1 MSLFSWFSRKP
12 APPKPRPAA
21 EPSGL
26 LNADAT
32 VPLSPGRLGK
42 PLLEPVPPEHAANRK
57 NERMERREL
66 LYTVVRD
73 AMVRAGVLS
82 ASYKFK
88 VLSLDQ
94 RGRQFLVMMDLAREY
109 GGETVRLSEIEALI
123 AQTAKTRYDILV
135 TAVYWRINDHVA
147 VGIPQK
153 GVAPL
158 GASLQGTPAPAVRR
172 PAPVVAS
179 PTPPANSAPTLAPA
193 RVAAAAPAATAA
205 APLARPAAPV
215 LAASAPVAAAAP
227 VAAPAFPPIR
237 PAAPTLASQATA
249 PAPLLPATP
258 APVAAPAPAARPAPR
273 YEPIEADE
281 VAAFKRAL
289 ANAAGASAAAA
300 PAAAAAKPGVPV
312 RSGPLLPASHPTGF
326 EDTEMPGSD
335 GPSPD
340 LSSTQYGELN

>member
-1 MSLFSWFSRKP
+1 MSLFSWFTRKP
-12 APPKPRPAA
+12 APAKPRSPA

-32 VPLSPGRLGK
+32 VPFQPGRQGK
-42 PLLEPVPPEHAANRK
+42 PLVQPLAPEHAANRK

-135 TAVYWRINDHVA
+135 TSVYWRINDHVA

-153 GVAPL
+153 GVAPQ
-158 GASLQGTPAPAVRR
+158 GAALPAQASAAFVRR
-172 PAPVVAS
+172 PPLGTPVAPGAPLAS
-179 PTPPANSAPTLAPA
+179 PAPSTLPS
-193 RVAAAAPAATAA
+193 
-205 APLARPAAPV
+205 ARPAAPV
-215 LAASAPVAAAAP
+215 PAAAVTPSRPAAAAP
-227 VAAPAFPPIR
+227 
-237 PAAPTLASQATA
+237 LA
-249 PAPLLPATP
+249 PAPLR
-258 APVAAPAPAARPAPR
+258 APSVAAVSAVEASQRQGAR

-289 ANAAGASAAAA
+289 ANAAGSSTA
-300 PAAAAAKPGVPV
+300 PVAAAKPGVPV
-312 RSGPLLPASHPTGF
+312 RSGPLLMPTPSPTGF
-326 EDTEMPGSD
+326 EDTEMPGAD
-335 GPSPD
+335 GPAPD

>member
-1 MSLFSWFSRKP
+1 M
-12 APPKPRPAA
+12 A

-32 VPLSPGRLGK
+32 VPLAPGRQGK

-153 GVAPL
+153 GVAPH
-158 GASLQGTPAPAVRR
+158 GASLQAAPAVARR
-172 PAPVVAS
+172 PAPV
-179 PTPPANSAPTLAPA
+179 
-193 RVAAAAPAATAA
+193 AAAPRTAS
-205 APLARPAAPV
+205 P
-215 LAASAPVAAAAP
+215 
-227 VAAPAFPPIR
+227 APA
-237 PAAPTLASQATA
+237 ATA
-249 PAPLLPATP
+249 PAPLLPAAP
-258 APVAAPAPAARPAPR
+258 ANPLLQPAVGAPPPSAAAPRAASTPR

-289 ANAAGASAAAA
+289 ASAAAGTASAA
-300 PAAAAAKPGVPV
+300 PAGSTPGVAV
-312 RSGPLLPASHPTGF
+312 RSGPLLPPAPTGF
-326 EDTEMPGSD
+326 EDTEMPGAER
-335 GPSPD
+335 GQD

>member
-12 APPKPRPAA
+12 APAKPRAAA

-26 LNADAT
+26 FNADAT
-32 VPLSPGRLGK
+32 VPLQPGRQGK
-42 PLLEPVPPEHAANRK
+42 PLVEPQPPEHAANRK

-153 GVAPL
+153 GVAPQGAAQL
-158 GASLQGTPAPAVRR
+158 GYAQLDQ
-172 PAPVVAS
+172 
-179 PTPPANSAPTLAPA
+179 A
-193 RVAAAAPAATAA
+193 RG
-205 APLARPAAPV
+205 
-215 LAASAPVAAAAP
+215 
-227 VAAPAFPPIR
+227 
-237 PAAPTLASQATA
+237 
-249 PAPLLPATP
+249 
-258 APVAAPAPAARPAPR
+258 
-273 YEPIEADE
+273 E
-281 VAAFKRAL
+281 
-289 ANAAGASAAAA
+289 NAALYA
-300 PAAAAAKPGVPV
+300 
-312 RSGPLLPASHPTGF
+312 
-326 EDTEMPGSD
+326 TE
-335 GPSPD
+335 
-340 LSSTQYGELN
+340 QWFFWRQAERAELEVQIDRYAHG

>member
-12 APPKPRPAA
+12 APAKPRPPLA

-32 VPLSPGRLGK
+32 VPLAPGRQGK
-42 PLLEPVPPEHAANRK
+42 PLVDPVPPEHAANRK

-123 AQTAKTRYDILV
+123 AQTAKSRYDILV

-147 VGIPQK
+147 VGIPQR
-153 GVAPL
+153 GVAPQ
-158 GASLQGTPAPAVRR
+158 GASLHPPPSLSRR
-172 PAPVVAS
+172 PAP
-179 PTPPANSAPTLAPA
+179 
-193 RVAAAAPAATAA
+193 AAT
-205 APLARPAAPV
+205 PS
-215 LAASAPVAAAAP
+215 SA
-227 VAAPAFPPIR
+227 
-237 PAAPTLASQATA
+237 TTA
-249 PAPLLPATP
+249 PAPLAPAL
-258 APVAAPAPAARPAPR
+258 AAAAVAAPAVRPVAPASTPAVAPAPAPAAARPAPR

-289 ANAAGASAAAA
+289 ASAGAAASA
-300 PAAAAAKPGVPV
+300 PAAAAKPGVPV
-312 RSGPLLPASHPTGF
+312 RSGPLLSPSRPTGF
-326 EDTEMPGSD
+326 EDTEMPGGD

>member
-12 APPKPRPAA
+12 APPKAKPRSAGA

-32 VPLSPGRLGK
+32 VPLAPGRPGQ
-42 PLLEPVPPEHAANRK
+42 PLLQPVPPEHAANRK

-109 GGETVRLSEIEALI
+109 GGETARLSEIEALI

-135 TAVYWRINDHVA
+135 TAVYWRINDHMA
-147 VGIPQK
+147 VGLPQK
-153 GVAPL
+153 GITPTPVPSAAAP
-158 GASLQGTPAPAVRR
+158 QGVVRKPV
-172 PAPVVAS
+172 PAPV
-179 PTPPANSAPTLAPA
+179 
-193 RVAAAAPAATAA
+193 
-205 APLARPAAPV
+205 PAAP
-215 LAASAPVAAAAP
+215 AP
-227 VAAPAFPPIR
+227 VAAPASSLLFPAE
-237 PAAPTLASQATA
+237 PAARFPTTPTALGRTPSGTTA
-249 PAPLLPATP
+249 PAPLLPASNTGP
-258 APVAAPAPAARPAPR
+258 APLAPASAPARF
-273 YEPIEADE
+273 EPIEADE

-289 ANAAGASAAAA
+289 ADAAGRAPVA
-300 PAAAAAKPGVPV
+300 PAAAARPGVAV
-312 RSGPLLPASHPTGF
+312 RSGPLLPPSHSTDF
-326 EDTEMPGSD
+326 ADTEMPGSD
-335 GPSPD
+335 GQSTA
-340 LSSTQYGELN
+340 LSTTQYGELN

>member
-12 APPKPRPAA
+12 APPKAKPRSAGA

-32 VPLSPGRLGK
+32 VPLAPGRPGQ
-42 PLLEPVPPEHAANRK
+42 PLLQPVPPEHAANRK

-109 GGETVRLSEIEALI
+109 GGETARLSEIEALI
-123 AQTAKTRYDILV
+123 AQRAKTRYDILV

-147 VGIPQK
+147 VGLPQK
-153 GVAPL
+153 GITPTPVPSAAAP
-158 GASLQGTPAPAVRR
+158 QGVVRKPV
-172 PAPVVAS
+172 PAPV
-179 PTPPANSAPTLAPA
+179 
-193 RVAAAAPAATAA
+193 
-205 APLARPAAPV
+205 PAAP
-215 LAASAPVAAAAP
+215 AP
-227 VAAPAFPPIR
+227 VAAPASSLLFPAE
-237 PAAPTLASQATA
+237 PAARFPTTPTALGRTPSGTTA
-249 PAPLLPATP
+249 PAPLLPASNTGP
-258 APVAAPAPAARPAPR
+258 APLAPASGPARF
-273 YEPIEADE
+273 EPIEADE

-289 ANAAGASAAAA
+289 ADAAGRAPVA
-300 PAAAAAKPGVPV
+300 PAAAARPGVAV
-312 RSGPLLPASHPTGF
+312 RSGPLLPPSHSTDF
-326 EDTEMPGSD
+326 ADTEMPGSD
-335 GPSPD
+335 GQSTA
-340 LSSTQYGELN
+340 LSTTQYGELN

>member
-32 VPLSPGRLGK
+32 VPLHPGRSGK
-42 PLLEPVPPEHAANRK
+42 PLVEPPPPEHAANRK

-153 GVAPL
+153 GVAPQ
-158 GASLQGTPAPAVRR
+158 GAAL
-172 PAPVVAS
+172 PV
-179 PTPPANSAPTLAPA
+179 PP
-193 RVAAAAPAATAA
+193 
-205 APLARPAAPV
+205 
-215 LAASAPVAAAAP
+215 APVAAA
-227 VAAPAFPPIR
+227 
-237 PAAPTLASQATA
+237 
-249 PAPLLPATP
+249 PLRKP
-258 APVAAPAPAARPAPR
+258 PVAAPAPVVAPANPIFPIASAPAPAPAPTAAPAAAAPQRPAPPLVAAAPSRPPVAAPVGEPRPAPR
-273 YEPIEADE
+273 FEPIEADE

-289 ANAAGASAAAA
+289 ANAAGATAA
-300 PAAAAAKPGVPV
+300 PAAAAKPGVPV
-312 RSGPLLPASHPTGF
+312 RSGPLLPPAQPTGF
-326 EDTEMPGSD
+326 EDTEMPGADS
-335 GPSPD
+335 PSPD
-340 LSSTQYGELN
+340 LSSTQYGELR

>member
-12 APPKPRPAA
+12 APPKAKPRSAGA

-32 VPLSPGRLGK
+32 VPLAPGRPGQ
-42 PLLEPVPPEHAANRK
+42 PLLQPVPPEHAANRK

-109 GGETVRLSEIEALI
+109 GGETARLSEIEALI

-147 VGIPQK
+147 VGLPQK
-153 GVAPL
+153 GITPTTVPSAVAP
-158 GASLQGTPAPAVRR
+158 QGVVRKPV
-172 PAPVVAS
+172 PAPV
-179 PTPPANSAPTLAPA
+179 
-193 RVAAAAPAATAA
+193 
-205 APLARPAAPV
+205 PAAP
-215 LAASAPVAAAAP
+215 AP
-227 VAAPAFPPIR
+227 VAAPASSLLFPAE
-237 PAAPTLASQATA
+237 PAARFPTTPTALGRTPSGTTA
-249 PAPLLPATP
+249 PAPLLPASNTGP
-258 APVAAPAPAARPAPR
+258 APLAPASAPARF
-273 YEPIEADE
+273 EPIEADE

-289 ANAAGASAAAA
+289 ADAAGRAPVA
-300 PAAAAAKPGVPV
+300 PAAAARPGVAV
-312 RSGPLLPASHPTGF
+312 RSGPLLPPSHSTDF
-326 EDTEMPGSD
+326 ADTEMPGSD
-335 GPSPD
+335 GQSTA
-340 LSSTQYGELN
+340 LSTTQYGELN

>member
-32 VPLSPGRLGK
+32 VPLHPGRSGK
-42 PLLEPVPPEHAANRK
+42 PLVEPPPPEHAANRK

-153 GVAPL
+153 GVAPQ
-158 GASLQGTPAPAVRR
+158 GAALPVPA
-172 PAPVVAS
+172 
-179 PTPPANSAPTLAPA
+179 
-193 RVAAAAPAATAA
+193 
-205 APLARPAAPV
+205 
-215 LAASAPVAAAAP
+215 APVAAAP
-227 VAAPAFPPIR
+227 VRR
-237 PAAPTLASQATA
+237 P
-249 PAPLLPATP
+249 
-258 APVAAPAPAARPAPR
+258 PVAAPAPVVAPANPIFPIASAPAPAPTAAPVAAAPQRPAVPPATAAPARPPVAAPVGEQRPAPR
-273 YEPIEADE
+273 FEPIEADE

-289 ANAAGASAAAA
+289 ANAAGATAA
-300 PAAAAAKPGVPV
+300 PAAAAKPGVPV
-312 RSGPLLPASHPTGF
+312 RSGPLLPPAQPTGF
-326 EDTEMPGSD
+326 EDTEMPGADS
-335 GPSPD
+335 PSPD
-340 LSSTQYGELN
+340 LSSTQYGELR

>member
-12 APPKPRPAA
+12 APPKPRPLA

-32 VPLSPGRLGK
+32 VPLTPGRQSK
-42 PLLEPVPPEHAANRK
+42 PLVEPLPPEHAANRK

-123 AQTAKTRYDILV
+123 AQTAKTRHDILV

-153 GVAPL
+153 GVAPQ
-158 GASLQGTPAPAVRR
+158 GASLQAATTLPRR
-172 PAPVVAS
+172 PAPVF
-179 PTPPANSAPTLAPA
+179 APA
-193 RVAAAAPAATAA
+193 P
-205 APLARPAAPV
+205 
-215 LAASAPVAAAAP
+215 AP
-227 VAAPAFPPIR
+227 VAAPTR
-237 PAAPTLASQATA
+237 PAAPL
-249 PAPLLPATP
+249 PAVAATP
-258 APVAAPAPAARPAPR
+258 APVPVRTPLVPPVAAPAPAPVPATPAAATRPAPR
-273 YEPIEADE
+273 FDPIEADE

-289 ANAAGASAAAA
+289 ASAAGGAAVAG
-300 PAAAAAKPGVPV
+300 AAAAKPGVPV
-312 RSGPLLPASHPTGF
+312 RSGPILPPAQPTGF
-326 EDTEMPGSD
+326 EDTEMPGAD

>member
-12 APPKPRPAA
+12 APPKPRPLA

-32 VPLSPGRLGK
+32 VPLTPGRQSK
-42 PLLEPVPPEHAANRK
+42 PLVEPLPPEHAANRK

-153 GVAPL
+153 GVAL
-158 GASLQGTPAPAVRR
+158 QGASLQAATTLPRR
-172 PAPVVAS
+172 PAPVF
-179 PTPPANSAPTLAPA
+179 APA
-193 RVAAAAPAATAA
+193 P
-205 APLARPAAPV
+205 
-215 LAASAPVAAAAP
+215 AP
-227 VAAPAFPPIR
+227 VAAPTR
-237 PAAPTLASQATA
+237 PAAPL
-249 PAPLLPATP
+249 PAVAATP
-258 APVAAPAPAARPAPR
+258 APVPVRTPLVPPVAAPAPAPVPATPAAATRPAPR
-273 YEPIEADE
+273 FDPIEADE

-289 ANAAGASAAAA
+289 ASAAGGAAVAG
-300 PAAAAAKPGVPV
+300 AAAAKPGVPV
-312 RSGPLLPASHPTGF
+312 RSGPILPPAQPTGF
-326 EDTEMPGSD
+326 EDTEMPGAD

>member
-12 APPKPRPAA
+12 APPKAKPRSAGA

-32 VPLSPGRLGK
+32 VPLAPGRPGQ
-42 PLLEPVPPEHAANRK
+42 PLLQPVPPEHAANRK

-109 GGETVRLSEIEALI
+109 GGETARLSEIEALI

-147 VGIPQK
+147 VGLPQK
-153 GVAPL
+153 GIPPTTVPSAAAP
-158 GASLQGTPAPAVRR
+158 QGVVRKPV
-172 PAPVVAS
+172 PAPV
-179 PTPPANSAPTLAPA
+179 
-193 RVAAAAPAATAA
+193 
-205 APLARPAAPV
+205 PAAP
-215 LAASAPVAAAAP
+215 AP
-227 VAAPAFPPIR
+227 VAAPASSLLFPAE
-237 PAAPTLASQATA
+237 PAARFPTTPTALGRTPSGTTA
-249 PAPLLPATP
+249 PAPLLPASNTGP
-258 APVAAPAPAARPAPR
+258 APLAPASGPARF
-273 YEPIEADE
+273 EPIEADE

-289 ANAAGASAAAA
+289 ADAAGRAPVA
-300 PAAAAAKPGVPV
+300 PAAAARPGVAV
-312 RSGPLLPASHPTGF
+312 RSGPLLPPSHSTDF
-326 EDTEMPGSD
+326 ADTEMPGSD
-335 GPSPD
+335 GQSTA
-340 LSSTQYGELN
+340 LSTTQYGELN

>member
-12 APPKPRPAA
+12 APPKAKPRSAGA

-32 VPLSPGRLGK
+32 VPLAPGRPGQ
-42 PLLEPVPPEHAANRK
+42 PLLQPVPPEHAANRK

-109 GGETVRLSEIEALI
+109 GGETARLSEIEALI

-147 VGIPQK
+147 VGLPQK
-153 GVAPL
+153 GITPTTVPSAAAP
-158 GASLQGTPAPAVRR
+158 QGVVRKPV
-172 PAPVVAS
+172 PAPV
-179 PTPPANSAPTLAPA
+179 
-193 RVAAAAPAATAA
+193 
-205 APLARPAAPV
+205 PAAP
-215 LAASAPVAAAAP
+215 AP
-227 VAAPAFPPIR
+227 VAAPASSLLFPGE
-237 PAAPTLASQATA
+237 PAARFPTTPTALGRTPSGTTA
-249 PAPLLPATP
+249 PAPLLPASNTGP
-258 APVAAPAPAARPAPR
+258 APLAPASGPARF
-273 YEPIEADE
+273 EPIEADE

-289 ANAAGASAAAA
+289 ADAAGRAPVA
-300 PAAAAAKPGVPV
+300 PAAAARPGVAV
-312 RSGPLLPASHPTGF
+312 RSGPLLPPSHSTDF
-326 EDTEMPGSD
+326 ADTEMPGSD
-335 GPSPD
+335 GQSTA
-340 LSSTQYGELN
+340 LSTTQYGELN

>member
-12 APPKPRPAA
+12 APPKAKPRSAGA

-32 VPLSPGRLGK
+32 VPLAPGRPGQ
-42 PLLEPVPPEHAANRK
+42 PLLQPVPPEHAANRK

-109 GGETVRLSEIEALI
+109 GGETARLSEIEALI

-147 VGIPQK
+147 VGLPQK
-153 GVAPL
+153 GITPTPVPSAVAP
-158 GASLQGTPAPAVRR
+158 QGVVRKPV
-172 PAPVVAS
+172 PAPV
-179 PTPPANSAPTLAPA
+179 
-193 RVAAAAPAATAA
+193 
-205 APLARPAAPV
+205 PAAP
-215 LAASAPVAAAAP
+215 AP
-227 VAAPAFPPIR
+227 VAAPASSLLFPAE
-237 PAAPTLASQATA
+237 PAARFPTTPTALGRTPSGTTA
-249 PAPLLPATP
+249 PAPLLPASNTGP
-258 APVAAPAPAARPAPR
+258 APLAPASAPARF
-273 YEPIEADE
+273 EPIEADE

-289 ANAAGASAAAA
+289 ADAAGRAPVA
-300 PAAAAAKPGVPV
+300 PAAAARPGVAV
-312 RSGPLLPASHPTGF
+312 RSGPLLPPSHSTDF
-326 EDTEMPGSD
+326 ADTEMPGSD
-335 GPSPD
+335 GQSTA
-340 LSSTQYGELN
+340 LSTTQYGELN

>member
-12 APPKPRPAA
+12 APPKPRPMA

-32 VPLSPGRLGK
+32 VPLSPGRQGK

-153 GVAPL
+153 GVAPH
-158 GASLQGTPAPAVRR
+158 GASLQAAWCVARQEGRKTGIAELAKRVVRLDETTRCLPDRKRVQRYREIQALQDRLGETLRDVFPAQRK
-172 PAPVVAS
+172 
-179 PTPPANSAPTLAPA
+179 
-193 RVAAAAPAATAA
+193 
-205 APLARPAAPV
+205 
-215 LAASAPVAAAAP
+215 LAA
-227 VAAPAFPPIR
+227 
-237 PAAPTLASQATA
+237 
-249 PAPLLPATP
+249 
-258 APVAAPAPAARPAPR
+258 
-273 YEPIEADE
+273 
-281 VAAFKRAL
+281 
-289 ANAAGASAAAA
+289 G
-300 PAAAAAKPGVPV
+300 
-312 RSGPLLPASHPTGF
+312 
-326 EDTEMPGSD
+326 
-335 GPSPD
+335 
-340 LSSTQYGELN
+340 

>member
-12 APPKPRPAA
+12 APPKAKPRSAGA

-32 VPLSPGRLGK
+32 VPLAPGRPGQ
-42 PLLEPVPPEHAANRK
+42 PLLQPVPPEHAANRK

-109 GGETVRLSEIEALI
+109 GGETARLSEIEALI

-147 VGIPQK
+147 VGLPQK
-153 GVAPL
+153 GITPTPVPSAAAP
-158 GASLQGTPAPAVRR
+158 QGVVRKPVPAPA
-172 PAPVVAS
+172 
-179 PTPPANSAPTLAPA
+179 
-193 RVAAAAPAATAA
+193 
-205 APLARPAAPV
+205 PAAP
-215 LAASAPVAAAAP
+215 AP
-227 VAAPAFPPIR
+227 VAAPASSLLFPAE
-237 PAAPTLASQATA
+237 PAARFPTTPTALGRTPSGTTA
-249 PAPLLPATP
+249 PAPLLPSSNTGP
-258 APVAAPAPAARPAPR
+258 APLAPASAPARF
-273 YEPIEADE
+273 EPIEADE

-289 ANAAGASAAAA
+289 ADAAGRAPVA
-300 PAAAAAKPGVPV
+300 PAAAARPGVAV
-312 RSGPLLPASHPTGF
+312 RSGPLLPPSHSTDF
-326 EDTEMPGSD
+326 ADTEMPGSD
-335 GPSPD
+335 GQSTA
-340 LSSTQYGELN
+340 LSTTQYGELN

>member
-12 APPKPRPAA
+12 APAKPRAAA

-26 LNADAT
+26 FNADAT
-32 VPLSPGRLGK
+32 VPLQPGRQGK
-42 PLLEPVPPEHAANRK
+42 PLVEPQPPEHAANRK

-153 GVAPL
+153 GVAPH
-158 GASLQGTPAPAVRR
+158 GAALPVPA
-172 PAPVVAS
+172 
-179 PTPPANSAPTLAPA
+179 
-193 RVAAAAPAATAA
+193 
-205 APLARPAAPV
+205 
-215 LAASAPVAAAAP
+215 APVAAAP
-227 VAAPAFPPIR
+227 VRKP
-237 PAAPTLASQATA
+237 
-249 PAPLLPATP
+249 
-258 APVAAPAPAARPAPR
+258 PVAAPAPVVAPANPIFPIASAPAPAPTAAPVAAAPQRPASPPLVAAAPSRPPVAAPVGEQRPAPR
-273 YEPIEADE
+273 FEPIEADE

-289 ANAAGASAAAA
+289 ANAAGATAA
-300 PAAAAAKPGVPV
+300 PAAAAKPGVPV
-312 RSGPLLPASHPTGF
+312 RSGPLLPPAQPTGF
-326 EDTEMPGSD
+326 EDTEMPGADS
-335 GPSPD
+335 PSPD
-340 LSSTQYGELN
+340 LSSTQYGELR

>member
-12 APPKPRPAA
+12 APPKPRPLA

-32 VPLSPGRLGK
+32 VPLTPGRQSK
-42 PLLEPVPPEHAANRK
+42 PLVEPLPPEHAANRK

-123 AQTAKTRYDILV
+123 AQTAKTRHDILV

-153 GVAPL
+153 GVAPQ
-158 GASLQGTPAPAVRR
+158 GASLQAATTLPRR
-172 PAPVVAS
+172 PAPVVA
-179 PTPPANSAPTLAPA
+179 PA
-193 RVAAAAPAATAA
+193 
-205 APLARPAAPV
+205 
-215 LAASAPVAAAAP
+215 
-227 VAAPAFPPIR
+227 
-237 PAAPTLASQATA
+237 
-249 PAPLLPATP
+249 P
-258 APVAAPAPAARPAPR
+258 APVAAPTRPAAPLPAAAVTPAPVPVRPPLVPPVAAPAAAPVPATPAAAPRPAPR
-273 YEPIEADE
+273 FDPIEADE

-289 ANAAGASAAAA
+289 ASAAGGAAVAG
-300 PAAAAAKPGVPV
+300 AAAAKPGVPV
-312 RSGPLLPASHPTGF
+312 RSGPILPPAQPTGF
-326 EDTEMPGSD
+326 EDTEMPGAD

>member
-12 APPKPRPAA
+12 APPKAKPRSAGA

-32 VPLSPGRLGK
+32 VPLAPGRPGQ
-42 PLLEPVPPEHAANRK
+42 PLLQPVPPEHAANRK

-109 GGETVRLSEIEALI
+109 GGETARLSEIEALI

-147 VGIPQK
+147 VGLPQK
-153 GVAPL
+153 GITPQ
-158 GASLQGTPAPAVRR
+158 GAALPAPAAPVAAAPVRR
-172 PAPVVAS
+172 PPVAAPAPVVA
-179 PTPPANSAPTLAPA
+179 PANPIFPTAPAPASAPAPTA
-193 RVAAAAPAATAA
+193 ATPAAAAPA
-205 APLARPAAPV
+205 PA
-215 LAASAPVAAAAP
+215 
-227 VAAPAFPPIR
+227 
-237 PAAPTLASQATA
+237 
-249 PAPLLPATP
+249 
-258 APVAAPAPAARPAPR
+258 VAAPAPAAATSQRPAAPVVAAAPSRPPVAAPVGEQRPAPGF
-273 YEPIEADE
+273 EPIEADE

-289 ANAAGASAAAA
+289 ANAAGATAA
-300 PAAAAAKPGVPV
+300 PAAAAKPGVPV
-312 RSGPLLPASHPTGF
+312 RSGPLLPPAQPTGF
-326 EDTEMPGSD
+326 EDTEMPGADS
-335 GPSPD
+335 PSPD
-340 LSSTQYGELN
+340 LSSTQYGELR

>member
-32 VPLSPGRLGK
+32 VPLHPGRMGK
-42 PLLEPVPPEHAANRK
+42 PLVEPQPPEHAANRK

-153 GVAPL
+153 GVAPQ
-158 GASLQGTPAPAVRR
+158 GAALPVPA
-172 PAPVVAS
+172 
-179 PTPPANSAPTLAPA
+179 
-193 RVAAAAPAATAA
+193 
-205 APLARPAAPV
+205 
-215 LAASAPVAAAAP
+215 APVAAAP
-227 VAAPAFPPIR
+227 VRKP
-237 PAAPTLASQATA
+237 
-249 PAPLLPATP
+249 
-258 APVAAPAPAARPAPR
+258 PVAAPAPVVAPANPIFPIASAPAPTAAPVAAAPQRPASPPLVAAAPSRPPVAAPVGEQRPAPR
-273 YEPIEADE
+273 FEPIEADE

-289 ANAAGASAAAA
+289 ANAAGATAA
-300 PAAAAAKPGVPV
+300 PAAATKPGVPV
-312 RSGPLLPASHPTGF
+312 RSGPLLPPAQPTGF
-326 EDTEMPGSD
+326 EDTEMPGADS
-335 GPSPD
+335 PSPD
-340 LSSTQYGELN
+340 LSSTQYGELR

>member
-12 APPKPRPAA
+12 APPKAKPRSAGA

-32 VPLSPGRLGK
+32 VPLAPGRPGQ
-42 PLLEPVPPEHAANRK
+42 PLLQPVPPEHAANRK

-109 GGETVRLSEIEALI
+109 GGETARLSEIEALI

-147 VGIPQK
+147 VGLPQK
-153 GVAPL
+153 GITPTTVPSAVAP
-158 GASLQGTPAPAVRR
+158 QGVVRKPVPAPA
-172 PAPVVAS
+172 
-179 PTPPANSAPTLAPA
+179 
-193 RVAAAAPAATAA
+193 
-205 APLARPAAPV
+205 PAAP
-215 LAASAPVAAAAP
+215 AP
-227 VAAPAFPPIR
+227 VAAPAASLLFPAE
-237 PAAPTLASQATA
+237 PAARFPTTPTALGRTPSGTTA
-249 PAPLLPATP
+249 PAPLLPASNTGP
-258 APVAAPAPAARPAPR
+258 APLVPASAPARF
-273 YEPIEADE
+273 EPIEADE

-289 ANAAGASAAAA
+289 ADAAGRAPVG
-300 PAAAAAKPGVPV
+300 PAAAARPGVAV
-312 RSGPLLPASHPTGF
+312 RSGPLLPPSHSTDF
-326 EDTEMPGSD
+326 ADTEMPGSD
-335 GPSPD
+335 GQSTA
-340 LSSTQYGELN
+340 LSTTQYGELN

>member
-12 APPKPRPAA
+12 APAKPRAAA

-26 LNADAT
+26 FNADAT
-32 VPLSPGRLGK
+32 VPLQPGRQGK
-42 PLLEPVPPEHAANRK
+42 PLVEPQPPEHAANRK

-153 GVAPL
+153 GVAPQ
-158 GASLQGTPAPAVRR
+158 GAALPLQAASTAVRR
-172 PAPVVAS
+172 P
-179 PTPPANSAPTLAPA
+179 PAAAATAPA
-193 RVAAAAPAATAA
+193 APAPLASSPAPQMGARPAAAAAAPVSPAPLAPAA
-205 APLARPAAPV
+205 APLAARRPLGAV
-215 LAASAPVAAAAP
+215 S
-227 VAAPAFPPIR
+227 
-237 PAAPTLASQATA
+237 A
-249 PAPLLPATP
+249 PAPL
-258 APVAAPAPAARPAPR
+258 VSAPAPLAAARPASSAR
-273 YEPIEADE
+273 FEPIEADE

-289 ANAAGASAAAA
+289 ANAAGSSAAT
-300 PAAAAAKPGVPV
+300 AAAAKPGVPV
-312 RSGPLLPASHPTGF
+312 RSGPLLQPSQPTGF
-326 EDTEMPGSD
+326 EDTEMPGAE
-335 GPSPD
+335 GPAPD

>member
-32 VPLSPGRLGK
+32 VPLHPGRMGK
-42 PLLEPVPPEHAANRK
+42 PLVEPQPPEHAANRK

-153 GVAPL
+153 GVAPQ
-158 GASLQGTPAPAVRR
+158 GAAL
-172 PAPVVAS
+172 PV
-179 PTPPANSAPTLAPA
+179 
-193 RVAAAAPAATAA
+193 
-205 APLARPAAPV
+205 PAAPV
-215 LAASAPVAAAAP
+215 AVPPVR
-227 VAAPAFPPIR
+227 R
-237 PAAPTLASQATA
+237 P
-249 PAPLLPATP
+249 
-258 APVAAPAPAARPAPR
+258 PVAAPAPVVAPANPIFPTAPAPAPIAAPVAAAPQRPVVPPVAAAPARPPVAAPVGEQRPAPR
-273 YEPIEADE
+273 FEPIEADE

-289 ANAAGASAAAA
+289 ANAAGSTAA
-300 PAAAAAKPGVPV
+300 PAAAAKPGVPV
-312 RSGPLLPASHPTGF
+312 RSGPLLPPAQPTGF
-326 EDTEMPGSD
+326 EDTEMPGADS
-335 GPSPD
+335 PSPD
-340 LSSTQYGELN
+340 LSSTQYGELR

>member
-12 APPKPRPAA
+12 APHKPRPAA

-32 VPLSPGRLGK
+32 VPLNPGRVGK
-42 PLLEPVPPEHAANRK
+42 PLVAPLPPEHAANRK

-94 RGRQFLVMMDLAREY
+94 RGRQFLVMMDLAREF

-123 AQTAKTRYDILV
+123 AQTAKARYDILV

-153 GVAPL
+153 GVAPQ
-158 GASLQGTPAPAVRR
+158 GAGLPLPS
-172 PAPVVAS
+172 AS
-179 PTPPANSAPTLAPA
+179 AAPTGFK
-193 RVAAAAPAATAA
+193 
-205 APLARPAAPV
+205 RP
-215 LAASAPVAAAAP
+215 PVAAAAP
-227 VAAPAFPPIR
+227 TPVVARAPAPVAPLR
-237 PAAPTLASQATA
+237 PAAPVGAAAPIRPPVA
-249 PAPLLPATP
+249 PAPLSTP
-258 APVAAPAPAARPAPR
+258 VLSAAQRPAPR
-273 YEPIEADE
+273 FEPIEADE

-289 ANAAGASAAAA
+289 ANAGGATTT
-300 PAAAAAKPGVPV
+300 PAAAARPGVPV
-312 RSGPLLPASHPTGF
+312 RSGPLLPPNQSTGF
-326 EDTEMPGSD
+326 EDTEMPGAE
-335 GPSPD
+335 GPAPD

>member
-12 APPKPRPAA
+12 APPKAKPRSAGA

-32 VPLSPGRLGK
+32 VPLAPGRPGQ
-42 PLLEPVPPEHAANRK
+42 PLLQPVPPEHAANRK

-109 GGETVRLSEIEALI
+109 GGETARLSEIEALI

-147 VGIPQK
+147 VGLPQK
-153 GVAPL
+153 GITPTPVPSAAAP
-158 GASLQGTPAPAVRR
+158 QGVVRKPVPAPA
-172 PAPVVAS
+172 
-179 PTPPANSAPTLAPA
+179 
-193 RVAAAAPAATAA
+193 
-205 APLARPAAPV
+205 PAAP
-215 LAASAPVAAAAP
+215 APVAASASSLLF
-227 VAAPAFPPIR
+227 PAE
-237 PAAPTLASQATA
+237 PAARFPTTPTALGRTPSGTTA
-249 PAPLLPATP
+249 PAPLLPASNTGP
-258 APVAAPAPAARPAPR
+258 APLAPASGPARF
-273 YEPIEADE
+273 EPIEADE

-289 ANAAGASAAAA
+289 ADAAGRAPVA
-300 PAAAAAKPGVPV
+300 PAAAARPGVAV
-312 RSGPLLPASHPTGF
+312 RSGPLLPPSHSTDF
-326 EDTEMPGSD
+326 ADTEMPGSD
-335 GPSPD
+335 GQSTA
-340 LSSTQYGELN
+340 LSTTQYGELN

>member
-32 VPLSPGRLGK
+32 VPLHPGRMGK
-42 PLLEPVPPEHAANRK
+42 PLVEPPPPEHAANRK

-153 GVAPL
+153 GVAPQ
-158 GASLQGTPAPAVRR
+158 GASLQAATTLPRR
-172 PAPVVAS
+172 PAPVVA
-179 PTPPANSAPTLAPA
+179 PA
-193 RVAAAAPAATAA
+193 
-205 APLARPAAPV
+205 
-215 LAASAPVAAAAP
+215 
-227 VAAPAFPPIR
+227 
-237 PAAPTLASQATA
+237 
-249 PAPLLPATP
+249 P
-258 APVAAPAPAARPAPR
+258 APVAAPTRPAAPLPAAAATPAPVPVRPPLVPPVAAPAAAPVPATPAAAPRPAPR
-273 YEPIEADE
+273 FDPIEADE

-289 ANAAGASAAAA
+289 ASAAGGAAVAG
-300 PAAAAAKPGVPV
+300 AAAAKPGVPV
-312 RSGPLLPASHPTGF
+312 RSGPILPPAQPTGF
-326 EDTEMPGSD
+326 EDTEMPGAD

>member
-1 MSLFSWFSRKP
+1 MYRTLHSIGSLPAPPRRKQVMSLFNWFSRKP
-12 APPKPRPAA
+12 APPKNRPMA
-21 EPSGL
+21 EQPSGL

-32 VPLSPGRLGK
+32 VPLNPGRAGR
-42 PLLEPVPPEHAANRK
+42 PAAEPQPPEHAANRK

-153 GVAPL
+153 GVAPQ
-158 GASLQGTPAPAVRR
+158 GASLQQAAAPQARR
-172 PAPVVAS
+172 PV
-179 PTPPANSAPTLAPA
+179 PP
-193 RVAAAAPAATAA
+193 AAAPAPVAAPNPLLQPARPATTAA
-205 APLARPAAPV
+205 APLAPAPAAVRP
-215 LAASAPVAAAAP
+215 P
-227 VAAPAFPPIR
+227 VAAPAM
-237 PAAPTLASQATA
+237 ASA
-249 PAPLLPATP
+249 
-258 APVAAPAPAARPAPR
+258 AAPAPAAPLAAPAAAPR
-273 YEPIEADE
+273 AAPRFEPIEADE

-289 ANAAGASAAAA
+289 ATAAGSAATV
-300 PAAAAAKPGVPV
+300 PAAATQPGVPV
-312 RSGPLLPASHPTGF
+312 RSGPLLPPSRSTGF
-326 EDTEMPGSD
+326 EDTEMPGADS
-335 GPSPD
+335 PAPD

>member
-1 MSLFSWFSRKP
+1 MSLFSWFGRKP
-12 APPKPRPAA
+12 SRSKPRSSN

-32 VPLSPGRLGK
+32 VPLAVGRK
-42 PLLEPVPPEHAANRK
+42 PVLEPRPADHAANRK

-94 RGRQFLVMMDLAREY
+94 RGRQFLVMMDLAREF

-123 AQTAKTRYDILV
+123 AQTAKARYDILV

-153 GVAPL
+153 GIAPL
-158 GASLQGTPAPAVRR
+158 GASLPVTHPVTPV
-172 PAPVVAS
+172 
-179 PTPPANSAPTLAPA
+179 
-193 RVAAAAPAATAA
+193 APAALVRAA
-205 APLARPAAPV
+205 QPPSTRPAAPV
-215 LAASAPVAAAAP
+215 APLPSALPPVRP
-227 VAAPAFPPIR
+227 VPL
-237 PAAPTLASQATA
+237 APTR
-249 PAPLLPATP
+249 PD
-258 APVAAPAPAARPAPR
+258 AAAARPAQR
-273 YEPIEADE
+273 FDPIEADE

-289 ANAAGASAAAA
+289 SDAAGARAT
-300 PAAAAAKPGVPV
+300 PAAAIKPGVPV
-312 RSGPLLPASHPTGF
+312 RSGPLLPPSRPTGF
-326 EDTEMPGSD
+326 EDTVMPGAD
-335 GPSPD
+335 GAYPD
-340 LSSTQYGELN
+340 LSSTQYGDLN